1 MRMLIPIAL
10 IALPLLEI
18 ATFVAV
24 GSQIGVLATV
34 GLVILTTVL
43 GGALLRI
50 QGFGVLGRIREEVEA
65 GRTPGRELA
74 HGVMIVLAGVLL
86 LLPGFGAAAP
96 SFSFVAISRIPP
108 EGAAW
113 RPD

>member
-1 MRMLIPIAL
+1 MLIPIAL

-43 GGALLRI
+43 GG
-50 QGFGVLGRIREEVEA
+50 
-65 GRTPGRELA
+65 PC
-74 HGVMIVLAGVLL
+74 
-86 LLPGFGAAAP
+86 
-96 SFSFVAISRIPP
+96 
-108 EGAAW
+108 
-113 RPD
+113 